1 MNCADQRCKWCLY
14 SFVNIHLKYSFVN
27 FLSIFFF
34 FFFSFQCLYI
44 HRFEWG
50 IVLSSLCHGWDK
62 RGYTKWCSR
71 GSTSTLLNCVW
82 LYLKV
87 IQIQLTWTLSEIQRY
102 YLISHYMALWSSAG
116 TFWKFFE
123 NKEPHYQLSFW
134 KFFENK
140 EPHYQLPI
148 TFFLWKINYKCYFHY
163 WHPNHC
169 HLFWSHLE
177 KKNW

>member
-1 MNCADQRCKWCLY
+1 MNWADRRCKWCLY

-27 FLSIFFF
+27 FVSIFFF
-34 FFFSFQCLYI
+34 FSFKCLYI

-102 YLISHYMALWSSAG
+102 YLISHYMVLWSSAG

-123 NKEPHYQLSFW
+123 NKEPHYQL
-134 KFFENK
+134 
-140 EPHYQLPI
+140 PI
-148 TFFLWKINYKCYFHY
+148 TFFVWEINYKCYFHY
-163 WHPNHC
+163 WHPKS
-169 HLFWSHLE
+169 LSFVLKSLG
-177 KKNW
+177 KKKLVNLARNLWKSLTNNY